1 MTQPRL
7 RSMMIS
13 LARQSAR
20 ICRCNTTP
28 TKTVNTTAQAT
39 LGFASATIAS
49 NSPGC
54 RALRCPTRFSFADFA
69 LHCADVG
76 RDTAH
81 TPHAVSPFSFFRS
94 SHHVPSH
101 VIADSCGL
109 CGPSLASLTR
119 SKISKLAHFE
129 EIRLLGVS
137 KQSAVFH
144 ESMSARNAA
153 NLCQCVDTVSRV
165 ACSAWS
171 VTAGEN

>member
-1 MTQPRL
+1 
-7 RSMMIS
+7 MIA

-20 ICRCNTTP
+20 SCCCNTTP

-119 SKISKLAHFE
+119 SKLAHFE

-144 ESMSARNAA
+144 ESMSAPPICVSVWTH
-153 NLCQCVDTVSRV
+153 CQEWHVQHGVSRQ
-165 ACSAWS
+165 
-171 VTAGEN
+171 GEN